1 VRRLASRRTGSL
13 ALACARLGVNL
24 RPLSSGVIE
33 GPRGAVHKFDEIRI
47 ALPGARAHG
56 CQPPAAVNND
66 MCRRL
71 RFRGVLARD
80 AGLVGAP
87 VRKTR
92 RWMKARLAAPSC
104 QLVVMFRGPP
114 ASYAHRAC
122 PVMAQRTGNIAGAAR
137 LDAELRQTAKMEDV
151 PRANWQ
157 GHRAC
162 SVMAVR

>member
-1 VRRLASRRTGSL
+1 MR
-13 ALACARLGVNL
+13 
-24 RPLSSGVIE
+24 
-33 GPRGAVHKFDEIRI
+33 KFDEIRI
-47 ALPGARAHG
+47 VLPGDLDG

-66 MCRRL
+66 VCRRL
-71 RFRGVLARD
+71 QFRGVLASEGADRVVRD

-114 ASYAHRAC
+114 ATYAHRAC
-122 PVMAQRTGNIAGAAR
+122 PVMAQRTGNIAGAAH

-162 SVMAVR
+162 SVMAVRAEGL